1 MTKNINIIFLSI
13 LLMMS
18 FACVDEKVE
27 NHIQPGERIPQFS
40 IITTDDRALS
50 NKSLLGRPSLIIHF
64 TTICPDCQRQ
74 LPEIQAVYDN
84 LGDDAGFLAINRG
97 EDIRTVQKHM
107 EKNGYT
113 IPTVAEGDRY
123 LYNLFDRGSMSGVPQ
138 IYISDKDGIVRH
150 YHDDTRTIPAAEII
164 KEIKSLSV
172 K

>member
-1 MTKNINIIFLSI
+1 MCEMTKKLSI
-13 LLMMS
+13 ICLLTLIVS
-18 FACVDEKVE
+18 CVKEDPKD
-27 NHIQPGERIPQFS
+27 HIQPGESLPSFS
-40 IITTDDRALS
+40 TVTMSGERAS
-50 NKSLLGRPSLIIHF
+50 NKTLAGKPSLIIIF
-64 TTICPDCQRQ
+64 TTVCPDCQRQ
-74 LPEIQAVYDN
+74 MPEIQAAYEESGGRVN
-84 LGDDAGFLAINRG
+84 FLAINRG

-107 EKNGYT
+107 EENGYT
-113 IPTVAEGDRY
+113 IPAVAEGDRY